1 MLESTYSYPLVLL
14 SFLIATVAAFTS
26 LDLTGRI
33 ASLPRASN
41 RTFWLSGGAVAL
53 GLGIW
58 SMHFIGMLAFSL
70 PIPLGY
76 DLATTLYSLALVIG
90 VAYLALHQVTQRTLT
105 RPRLLVGAVV
115 VGLGISGMHYMGMAA
130 LQMSPGIDYSLP
142 RVLLSVAIA
151 VAASFM
157 ALRLAFALRSADR
170 QRRFRQR
177 LAAAMVMGAAIC
189 SMHYTGMWAAEFPI
203 GVVCLAAGQ
212 IDIHWLAATI
222 LAGTLG
228 VLGVALVLSVLDSR
242 LQDRTLRFND
252 TLRSANEMLLYQAT
266 HDELTGL
273 PNRGFLAERL
283 EQAIL
288 FARSN
293 DKRFAVYFIDIDG
306 FKAIN
311 DSLGHNVGDAV
322 LRELAC
328 RLRLKLRREDVVARF
343 GGDEFVVVV
352 ENLSTAAIA
361 GDLAEKLLDCFQEE
375 FDLVDTHMTVSP
387 SIGISVFPEDGQT
400 SEALLKNADAAMY
413 EVKNAGRNGYRF
425 FEAAMNTST
434 QRAMNLQ
441 RSLRGAVAAN
451 QLHIHYQPKF
461 DCTSGKLLG
470 AEALL
475 RWTHSELGPI
485 EPSEFIP
492 IAERSG
498 NITRIGQWVI
508 KAVCQQIRMWDDAG
522 LAPVKIAINLSPIQL
537 RSSSLIREV
546 IELTKEYGVAPSRL
560 MFEITESVAMQN
572 AEETMKAV
580 QRLQQ
585 AGFEMAID
593 DFGTG
598 YSSLSYLQQFAV
610 RQLKVDRLFVN
621 ELDVKGSKSRS
632 IVSAIIGL
640 AHALDMEV
648 VAEGVETASQLA
660 MLAEMKCDQAQG
672 FLLARPLGVV
682 DFSRLMGMEPAL
694 V

>member
-41 RTFWLSGGAVAL
+41 RTFWLAGGAVAL

-76 DLATTLYSLALVIG
+76 DLGTTLYSLAVVIG
-90 VAYLALHQVTQRTLT
+90 VSYLALHQVTQRTLT
-105 RPRLLVGAVV
+105 RPRLAAGAVV

-130 LQMSPGIDYSLP
+130 MQMSPGIDYNLP
-142 RVLLSVAIA
+142 RVLLSVVVAI
-151 VAASFM
+151 VASFV
-157 ALRLAFALRSADR
+157 ALRLAFALRAADP
-170 QRRFRQR
+170 RRRLRQR

-212 IDIHWLAATI
+212 INIHWLAATI

-322 LRELAC
+322 LRELAA

-375 FDLVDTHMTVSP
+375 FDLIDTHMTVSP

-400 SEALLKNADAAMY
+400 SDVLLKNADAAMY

-441 RSLRGAVAAN
+441 RSLRGAVAGN

-461 DCTSGKLLG
+461 DCASGKLLG

-475 RWTHSELGPI
+475 RWTHPELGPI

-508 KAVCQQIRMWDDAG
+508 KAVCQQIQLWDSAG

-537 RSSSLIREV
+537 RSSTLIRDV
-546 IELTKEYGVAPSRL
+546 INLTREYGVTPSRL

-580 QRLQQ
+580 QRLQL

-660 MLAEMKCDQAQG
+660 LLAEMKCDQAQG
-672 FLLARPLGVV
+672 FLLARPLGVG

-694 V
+694 A